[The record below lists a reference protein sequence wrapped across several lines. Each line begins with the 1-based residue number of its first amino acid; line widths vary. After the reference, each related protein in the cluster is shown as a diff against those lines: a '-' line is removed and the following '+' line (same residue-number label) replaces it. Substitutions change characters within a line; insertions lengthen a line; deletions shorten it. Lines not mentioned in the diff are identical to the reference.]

1 MTKKKGETKFIE
13 GKHGTSAI
21 HAKCDMPDSGECN
34 FLPLQELLS
43 GTTCTCSQLHTRYVT
58 WALQK
63 EECQWDYAG
72 EGHHKTNRN
81 ACIQQG
87 AKNLLAPGLCHFES
101 LCHYARLS
109 LCPSSAERK
118 YTWKLHEG
126 ALCCQ
131 MICFSN
137 PWGRWV
143 GDHAKEGLAK
153 FGYRLERQ
161 VEKFRNPATCW
172 QNATTYC
179 LNMVT
184 WAHFSL

>member
-1 MTKKKGETKFIE
+1 M
-13 GKHGTSAI
+13 A
-21 HAKCDMPDSGECN
+21 
-34 FLPLQELLS
+34 PLLSMLNVTCQILVSVTFCHYKSCLVELLAHALSYTPDMSHEPSKRKNVS
-43 GTTCTCSQLHTRYVT
+43 GIMLVKVTTRPTEMHVFNRKNSQGV
-58 WALQK
+58 
-63 EECQWDYAG
+63 
-72 EGHHKTNRN
+72 
-81 ACIQQG
+81 
-87 AKNLLAPGLCHFES
+87 KNLLAPGLCHFES

-126 ALCCQ
+126 ALCCRV
-131 MICFSN
+131 ICFSN

-172 QNATTYC
+172 QHARTYC
-179 LNMVT
+179 LNMVA